1 MTFDRRAS
9 TPPLA
14 VHLLRE
20 GIVESTHLCQ
30 AVVADA
36 RGRPLSVAGNSETEA
51 FIRSSLKP
59 FQALAAISSG
69 VRERFGLTDKDLAI
83 MCGSHQGSIS
93 HARQVFSMLW
103 RADLEPEHLM
113 CPVPYGKSSSLCHN
127 CSGKHAGMLMAA
139 KARGWSLH
147 DYLDRQHPVQQLV
160 QSHLTELL
168 RMPAV
173 ELLAAR
179 DDCGAPTYQL
189 QLGHMATLYA
199 HLAAGQRADLE
210 AIARAMFQQPEMVS
224 GPGRFDTEVMKLTMG
239 EVISKSG
246 GEGIQCLSRMG
257 EGLGLAIKV
266 ADGSS
271 RAKYALALHLMRQ
284 LGWIS
289 VAMADEL
296 AETFC
301 QVGPFTRLE
310 VEGDIS
316 V

>member
-1 MTFDRRAS
+1 MTFDRRTS

-30 AVVADA
+30 AVVSDS
-36 RGRPLSVAGNSETEA
+36 RGRPLSVAGNPETLA

-59 FQALAAISSG
+59 FQALAPLSSG
-69 VRERFGLTDKDLAI
+69 VRERFGLTDKDIAI
-83 MCGSHQGSIS
+83 VCGSHRGSTA

-103 RADLEPEHLM
+103 RADLETEDLM
-113 CPVPYGKSSSLCHN
+113 CPTPEGKSSPLCHN

-139 KARGWSLH
+139 KARGWGLH

-160 QSHLTELL
+160 RSHLTELL
-168 RMPAV
+168 KMPAA
-173 ELLAAR
+173 ELMCAR

-189 QLGHMATLYA
+189 QLGQMATLYA
-199 HLAAGQRADLE
+199 LLAAGQRADLE
-210 AIARAMFQQPEMVS
+210 AIARAMFQQPEMVA
-224 GPGRFDTEVMKLTMG
+224 GPGRFDTEVMKATAG
-239 EVISKSG
+239 EVVSKSG
-246 GEGIQCLSRMG
+246 AEGIQCLSRIG

-271 RAKYALALHLMRQ
+271 RAKYAVALHLMRQ

-289 VAMADEL
+289 VAIADEL
-296 AETFC
+296 A
-301 QVGPFTRLE
+301 
-310 VEGDIS
+310 
-316 V
+316 